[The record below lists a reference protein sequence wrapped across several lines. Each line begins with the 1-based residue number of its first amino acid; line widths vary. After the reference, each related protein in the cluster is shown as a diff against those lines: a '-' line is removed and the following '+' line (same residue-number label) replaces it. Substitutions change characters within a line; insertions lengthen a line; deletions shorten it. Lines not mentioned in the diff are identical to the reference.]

1 MENNKAIQVGDT
13 LKIKS
18 TDVIGN
24 VTQVKKEVIGDT
36 ITYYITI
43 VNSYGIFTLAE
54 SGFER
59 VQVEQS

>member
-1 MENNKAIQVGDT
+1 MFVIGDT
-13 LKIKS
+13 LKIKD
-18 TDVIGN
+18 TDVIGT
-24 VTQVKKEVIGDT
+24 VSQVKKEVINET

-43 VNSYGIFTLAE
+43 VNSYGLFTLAE